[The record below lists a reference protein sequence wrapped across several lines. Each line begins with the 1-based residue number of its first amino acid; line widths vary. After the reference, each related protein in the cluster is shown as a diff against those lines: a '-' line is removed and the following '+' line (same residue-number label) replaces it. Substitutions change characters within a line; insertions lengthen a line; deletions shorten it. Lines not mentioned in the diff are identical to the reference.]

1 MFLAPVLS
9 VSVSTKPSCI
19 YTVASDG
26 TIKENLVADMKSA
39 MRTGEKSRLATIRLA
54 LAAIKQIEVDERK
67 ELDETEVL
75 QVLDKMCKQ
84 RRESMSQFEQ
94 AGRTDLA
101 EKEQAELAIIAEY
114 LPQALSESEIEQS
127 ITAAIA
133 QTGASSMREMGAVM
147 AILKPQMQ
155 GRADMSAV
163 SALIKSKLSN

>member
-1 MFLAPVLS
+1 M
-9 VSVSTKPSCI
+9 
-19 YTVASDG
+19 ASDG

-39 MRTGEKSRLATIRLA
+39 MRAGEKSRLATIRLA

-155 GRADMSAV
+155 GRSDMSAV

>member
-1 MFLAPVLS
+1 M
-9 VSVSTKPSCI
+9 
-19 YTVASDG
+19 ASDG

-39 MRTGEKSRLATIRLA
+39 MRAGEKSRLATIRLA

-127 ITAAIA
+127 ITVAIA

>member
-1 MFLAPVLS
+1 M
-9 VSVSTKPSCI
+9 
-19 YTVASDG
+19 ASDG

-39 MRTGEKSRLATIRLA
+39 MRAGEKSRLATIRLA

>member
-1 MFLAPVLS
+1 MAN
-9 VSVSTKPSCI
+9 
-19 YTVASDG
+19 DG
-26 TIKENLVADMKSA
+26 TIKESLVADMKSA
-39 MRTGEKSRLATIRLA
+39 MRAGEKFRLATIRLA
-54 LAAIKQIEVDERK
+54 LAAIKQIEVDQRK

-75 QVLDKMCKQ
+75 QVIDKMCKQ

-94 AGRTDLA
+94 AGRTDLV
-101 EKEQAELAIIAEY
+101 EKEQAELTIIAEY
-114 LPQALSESEIEQS
+114 LPQALSESEVEQL
-127 ITAAIA
+127 ITAAVT